1 MAAANDEASKARA
14 EALLAAANAE
24 KAKAEEMERDAQ
36 RQFDLEQASATTL
49 ISTYLWPLI
58 PPL

>member
-36 RQFDLEQASATTL
+36 RQFDLEQARATTL
-49 ISTYLWPLI
+49 ISTYR
-58 PPL
+58 